1 MLMNTAIRECLLYL
15 EAERGYSTH
24 TVKSC
29 RSDLFLFSEFVE
41 QQGHSSSVSEVTT
54 GQVRAWVVD
63 MKQRGLSNNTI
74 ARRIHALRS
83 FWRYLLDTEQVDYD
97 PLRKVSTPKK
107 KQKPPRYLKADATA
121 GDSRRCPGAP

>member
-1 MLMNTAIRECLLYL
+1 MLMDTVIDDFLLYL

-24 TVKSC
+24 TVKSY
-29 RSDLFLFSEFVE
+29 RSDLLLFSEFVE

-54 GQVRAWVVD
+54 GQGRAWVVD
-63 MKQRGLSNNTI
+63 MKGRGLSNNTI
-74 ARRIHALRS
+74 ARRIHALRT

-107 KQKPPRYLKADATA
+107 Q
-121 GDSRRCPGAP
+121 